1 MERSLASVTGHPGP
15 RENLGQVGIDDSVI
29 VQATRHLNKYW
40 MLLLFSV
47 GLGTIAG
54 LSFVI
59 SGAQVPVLSL
69 LCLVAFAGGVLS
81 TWSPCGYSSLSLLRP
96 SGTYSV
102 SSVASWV
109 PAFLAHGFGYLA
121 GGAVLAAPLAFFAWL
136 MPAGGFA
143 SGWALAVLGLIGL
156 AYGLHQAGVVRIP
169 YPQRRAQVPHRARM
183 ELPMWQTGLLYG
195 WLLGLNFVTYVRT
208 PVLYLV
214 VAAAVLSGNVGIAV
228 LLVLS
233 LNLGRFLP
241 LVVNALPVADWTVQ
255 RWMANHD
262 QHALRADAGILLF
275 TGSLLVVWS
284 LA

>member
-1 MERSLASVTGHPGP
+1 MERSLASISGHPGP
-15 RENLGQVGIDDSVI
+15 RESKGQVGIDDSVI
-29 VQATRHLNKYW
+29 EQATRHLNKRW
-40 MLLLFSV
+40 MLLLFSI
-47 GLGTIAG
+47 GLGSIAG
-54 LSFVI
+54 LTLII
-59 SGAQVPVLSL
+59 SGAQAPVLSL
-69 LCLVAFAGGVLS
+69 LCLVAFAGGLLS

-96 SGTYSV
+96 SGNYSV
-102 SSVASWV
+102 SSVALWV
-109 PAFLAHGFGYLA
+109 PAFLAHGLGYLA
-121 GGAVLAAPLAFFAWL
+121 GGAVLIAPLAFFAWL
-136 MPAGGFA
+136 LPAGGFA

-233 LNLGRFLP
+233 LNLGRYLP
-241 LVVNALPVADWTVQ
+241 LIVNALPVADWTVQ

-262 QHALRADAGILLF
+262 QHALRADAAILLF
-275 TGSLLVVWS
+275 TGSLLVVWG

>member
-1 MERSLASVTGHPGP
+1 MKRNLASITGHPGP
-15 RENLGQVGIDDSVI
+15 QESLGQVGIEDSAI
-29 VQATRHLNKYW
+29 VRAARHMDKRW
-40 MLLLFSV
+40 MLLLFAI
-47 GLGTIAG
+47 GLASTAG

-59 SGAQVPVLSL
+59 NGRPPPIPLL
-69 LCLVAFAGGVLS
+69 LCLVAFAGGLLS

-96 SGTYSV
+96 AGTYSTSTV
-102 SSVASWV
+102 VWWI
-109 PAFLAHGFGYLA
+109 PAFLAHGAGYLA
-121 GGAVLAAPLAFFAWL
+121 GGLALAAVLASFAWL
-136 MPAGGFA
+136 MPAGGLA
-143 SGWALAVLGLIGL
+143 SGWVVATLGAIGL
-156 AYGLHQAGVVRIP
+156 AYGLHQTGIVRVP

-183 ELPMWQTGLLYG
+183 ELPIWQTGLLYG

-214 VAAAVLSGNVGIAV
+214 VAAAVLSGDPAIAV

-241 LVVNALPVADWTVQ
+241 LLVNAFPVADWTVQ

-262 QHALRADAGILLF
+262 QHAVGADAAILLF
-275 TGSLLVVWS
+275 TGGLFMVSS